1 MANFT
6 NGLPVDPL
14 DSLRKLA
21 EAIEGRTDTAMEQLI
36 SGEGFSELLVRVT
49 ENLLALANINAGIW
63 EQMLRNLR
71 LAGLRDI
78 DRLARQMMRNEDK
91 LELLWQAVERLEAP
105 PKHGG

>member
-14 DSLRKLA
+14 DSLRKMA
-21 EAIEGRTDTAMEQLI
+21 EAFEGRTDTAMEQLV

-49 ENLLALANINAGIW
+49 ENVLALASINAAIW

-78 DRLARQMMRNEDK
+78 DRLARQMTRNEDK
-91 LELLWQAVERLEAP
+91 LELLWQAVERLEAS

>member
-6 NGLPVDPL
+6 NGVPFDPL
-14 DSLRKLA
+14 DSLRKMA
-21 EAIEGRTDTAMEQLI
+21 AAFEDQTDTAMEHLI
-36 SGEGFSELLVRVT
+36 SSEGFSELLVRVT
-49 ENLLALANINAGIW
+49 ENVLALANINAAIW

-78 DRLARQMMRNEDK
+78 DRLAGQMTRTEDK

>member
-1 MANFT
+1 MASFT

-14 DSLRKLA
+14 DSLRKMG

-49 ENLLALANINAGIW
+49 ENLLALANINAAIW

-91 LELLWQAVERLEAP
+91 LELLWQAIERLEAR